1 MFHCFRV
8 INSILLCLYLF
19 STKILAKKLF
29 KSFSF
34 IINCA
39 SKVMNRKCTEQMFCL
54 TAVHWCV
61 LPPFSLSLQQQPNFS
76 IECFSLMGKTLLIT
90 TLSTWLFKF
99 SLLEI
104 LKALK
109 FLNRIVLFKL
119 QDCILELELHYV
131 EICRS
136 LVVGIKCRVA
146 YWAQVASFLFF
157 FK

>member
-1 MFHCFRV
+1 
-8 INSILLCLYLF
+8 
-19 STKILAKKLF
+19 
-29 KSFSF
+29 
-34 IINCA
+34 
-39 SKVMNRKCTEQMFCL
+39 
-54 TAVHWCV
+54 
-61 LPPFSLSLQQQPNFS
+61 
-76 IECFSLMGKTLLIT
+76 MGKTLLIT

-104 LKALK
+104 LETLK

-119 QDCILELELHYV
+119 QDCILELEFLYA

-146 YWAQVASFLFF
+146 CWAQVASFLFF